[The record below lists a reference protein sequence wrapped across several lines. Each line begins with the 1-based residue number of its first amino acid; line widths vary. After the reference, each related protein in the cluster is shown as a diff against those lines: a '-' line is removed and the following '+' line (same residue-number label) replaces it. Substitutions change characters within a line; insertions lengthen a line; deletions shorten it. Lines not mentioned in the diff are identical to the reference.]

1 MRFNAKPAWLR
12 RLEKICD
19 TIEGNPVALHT
30 FIHHYIPSARRLE
43 KICDTIEGNVK
54 ELHAT
59 HSAEA
64 VAAQLAASARNAAA
78 PGMDADTLVN
88 TIVPSAGLQRQ
99 PAQV

>member
-1 MRFNAKPAWLR
+1 MVQRSWCIVLGATWTPH
-12 RLEKICD
+12 
-19 TIEGNPVALHT
+19 VHALSILH
-30 FIHHYIPSARRLE
+30 PPPRRRLE

-64 VAAQLAASARNAAA
+64 VAAQLAASARSAGSA

-88 TIVPSAGLQRQ
+88 TIVPSAGLKQ